1 MRGGV
6 RGMDWLSNAW
16 QNYRGRLNQV
26 QQDDADM
33 RQLVEDA
40 AARSA
45 AATRG
50 EPTKFQKDM
59 LNLMTPEQRK
69 LETNKMLKDV
79 KPSKAEQAFDD
90 DDDEKLH
97 SDLKAWST
105 VEMLKPNKKST
116 TQSKIR
122 AALSRSKTKGNP

>member
-26 QQDDADM
+26 QQDDAAM
-33 RQLVEDA
+33 RQLVKDA
-40 AARSA
+40 AARRE

-50 EPTKFQKDM
+50 EPSQFQKSM
-59 LNLMTPEQRK
+59 RPFMTDDQII
-69 LETNKMLKDV
+69 LETNQMLKDV

-90 DDDEKLH
+90 DDDQQLH
-97 SDLKAWST
+97 SKLKAWST
-105 VEMLKPNKKST
+105 VEMLRPEKK
-116 TQSKIR
+116 QSPAK
-122 AALSRSKTKGNP
+122 SRWQKAKDRVLGQ